1 MQRYFV
7 STKAVS
13 LKILMKISIE
23 RKRQEYY
30 DIMIK
35 GGYKTND
42 FCKNMLKY

>member
-1 MQRYFV
+1 MQRYFI
-7 STKAVS
+7 STKSVS
-13 LKILMKISIE
+13 LKILMKIIIE

-35 GGYKTND
+35 GVYKTYD